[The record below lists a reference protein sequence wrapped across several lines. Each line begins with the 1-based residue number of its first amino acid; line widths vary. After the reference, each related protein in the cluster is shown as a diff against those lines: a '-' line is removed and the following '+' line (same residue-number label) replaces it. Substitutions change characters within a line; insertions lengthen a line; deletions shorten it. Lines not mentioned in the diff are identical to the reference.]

1 MWTLKCQ
8 VVISK
13 EKELVLPAG
22 GPSASGMPE
31 CVRHGQWGCRQGLD
45 LSKNTTSAPR
55 EELSGPRVLRP
66 EDHPFLCEADN
77 YQASAVLCGRPG
89 LYPQTWLPLLGTQLN
104 KVSLD
109 FLRASPDLV
118 RVSLGPSGPHCLFSF
133 HSWCPSGNV
142 LQPLCTACSSRLVRF
157 TSSEVWSVLFF
168 LPWRLFQ
175 TLYLTSSYWFL
186 RIQLK
191 VTCLEIPFSD
201 SQSHS

>member
-8 VVISK
+8 VVISE

-45 LSKNTTSAPR
+45 LPKNTSSAPR

-77 YQASAVLCGRPG
+77 HQASAVLCGRPG
-89 LYPQTWLPLLGTQLN
+89 LDPETGRPQTWLPLLGTQLN

-157 TSSEVWSVLFF
+157 TSSEVCAVLSALKTFPDSLSDQF
-168 LPWRLFQ
+168 LL
-175 TLYLTSSYWFL
+175 
-186 RIQLK
+186 
-191 VTCLEIPFSD
+191 V
-201 SQSHS
+201 SQNST